1 MVLFPS
7 SRITAKNSTSFS
19 LAVVFLAF
27 EFLIDP
33 FLWAKTQGE
42 KESESEPE
50 LEPHN
55 TNANPSK
62 DHLNRFRIICNTFWR
77 LQLPGEGRCAG
88 EEGVP
93 LGQQLQDL
101 LSLLQVPLVVSQKEA
116 SKKIIKKKRRIAA
129 LGRRVTF
136 NNWKYGFFSN
146 CLFFLLHFLWRQDFA
161 DLLEPKVKQ
170 KKETKEIK
178 SWQKQINTNSDLH
191 WFGLHIS
198 R

>member
-42 KESESEPE
+42 KESGSEPE

-116 SKKIIKKKRRIAA
+116 SKKIIKKKKNRGPWEASNFQQLEI
-129 LGRRVTF
+129 RV
-136 NNWKYGFFSN
+136 FFE
-146 CLFFLLHFLWRQDFA
+146 LPLFLLHFLWRQDFA

-170 KKETKEIK
+170 KNETKEIK

>member
-7 SRITAKNSTSFS
+7 SRITAKNSTSFL

-101 LSLLQVPLVVSQKEA
+101 LSLLKVPLVVSQKEA
-116 SKKIIKKKRRIAA
+116 SKKIIKKKKNRGPWEASNFQQLEI
-129 LGRRVTF
+129 RV
-136 NNWKYGFFSN
+136 FFELP
-146 CLFFLLHFLWRQDFA
+146 LFFAAFSLKARLCGFVRA
-161 DLLEPKVKQ
+161 ESEAEEGSKG
-170 KKETKEIK
+170 
-178 SWQKQINTNSDLH
+178 N
-191 WFGLHIS
+191 
-198 R
+198 